1 MESKN
6 WLQKKIEKFAD
17 DPAFLTEQQILKFT
31 EAMVRKMEE
40 NTISRAELARMLGV
54 SKAMVTKLLRGN
66 PNMTMKTMVTLAH
79 SLGCELDV
87 DIHPRGFR
95 RPGLFICETET
106 YTEPVSAFDLG
117 AVERDPEVSNAAAA

>member
-6 WLQKKIEKFAD
+6 WLQEKIEKFAD
-17 DPAFLTEQQILKFT
+17 DPAFLTEMQILKFT
-31 EAMVRKMEE
+31 EAVVRNMEG
-40 NTISRAELARMLGV
+40 NTIPRAELARRLGV

-79 SLGCELDV
+79 ALGCELDV

-95 RPGLFICETET
+95 RPELYICENKT
-106 YTEPVSAFDLG
+106 YTEPVSASDLSN
-117 AVERDPEVSNAAAA
+117 VERDPEVSNAAAA